1 MKVHSRMLALSAA
14 FLVGSV
20 ATSAHAGVIY
30 SNSGDNLTG
39 WTLANSGAD
48 GGILVN
54 TVNADSQPYI
64 LMGFSARATSLTST
78 TAAFDE
84 TIAAGLDY
92 TLVGQAR
99 LGDTYNN
106 RATWAPDVDLE
117 VFRLKVFADADEV
130 ATVDINV
137 TNSTAGWTDLQLQV
151 SAATLAP
158 HVGKKLHVYFG
169 KDNIGAG
176 EPVHWLRDIEV
187 SSVPEP
193 SSLALLGLGGLLVAR
208 RRR

>member
-1 MKVHSRMLALSAA
+1 M
-14 FLVGSV
+14 
-20 ATSAHAGVIY
+20 IY

-39 WTLANSGAD
+39 WTLANSGAT
-48 GGILVN
+48 GILVN

-130 ATVDINV
+130 ATVDINDEF
-137 TNSTAGWTDLQLQV
+137 NCGLDRSATAGHCRDPRSACRQETACLLWERQYWCRRTGPLAEGHRSFFRPRALHQPCWGWVVCSLLAEGVSLLQ
-151 SAATLAP
+151 SR
-158 HVGKKLHVYFG
+158 H
-169 KDNIGAG
+169 
-176 EPVHWLRDIEV
+176 
-187 SSVPEP
+187 SV
-193 SSLALLGLGGLLVAR
+193 ALFSFAIYD
-208 RRR
+208 